1 MYKADLDR
9 HLRGDLPFKSFLFYG
24 QSHFLID
31 YYEKQVVTKID
42 ERNESDVKNVFFEDY
57 TFAECQNY
65 LSQPSLFGGKNILV
79 IKLSAK
85 IDAKELKSLLDICD
99 KHANAYLIV
108 SLYATGMDYQK
119 EKRIVDGL
127 NKEFSKQKK
136 ATTVRFF
143 KPFLKEATD
152 ILAQRAQELDLP
164 IAYNVVK
171 YLYENQHE
179 HLEFAYNELDKL
191 ALLQTEIT
199 YALID
204 EHSSNLAL
212 DEYEEI
218 FIHLLEKKPF
228 LDELKKLLEHT
239 LKEAELIRLFSD
251 FILNLILFNIYI
263 KDNGYYDSKAI
274 LGVKLP
280 KNIEE
285 KRAKL
290 AIRYKLPTYI
300 AVLHTLQETEHQIKG
315 NIKTDTHAFL
325 CSCFARIQKQL

>member
-9 HLRGDLPFKSFLFYG
+9 HLRGDFPFKSFFFYG

-31 YYEKQVVTKID
+31 YYEKQIIAKID
-42 ERNESDVKNVFFEDY
+42 ERKESDVKSVFFEEY
-57 TFAECQNY
+57 ASTECQTY
-65 LSQPSLFGGKNILV
+65 LSQSSLFGGKNILS
-79 IKLSAK
+79 IKLNAK
-85 IDAKELKSLLDICD
+85 IDAKELKALLEICSNN
-99 KHANAYLIV
+99 ANAYLIV
-108 SLYATGMDYQK
+108 SLHAIGLDYQK

-127 NKEFSKQKK
+127 NKEFSKQQTS
-136 ATTVRFF
+136 ATVRFF

-152 ILAQRAQELDLP
+152 ILAQRAKEINLP

-199 YALID
+199 YAIID

-218 FIHLLEKKPF
+218 FVHLLEKKPF

-239 LKEAELIRLFSD
+239 LKEAEILRLFSD
-251 FILNLILFNIYI
+251 FVLNLILFNIYI
-263 KDNGYYDSKAI
+263 KDNGCYDSKAI

-290 AIRYKLPTYI
+290 AIRYKLPTYLSLLN
-300 AVLHTLQETEHQIKG
+300 ALQELEHQIKG
-315 NIKTDTHAFL
+315 NIKTDTHVFL
-325 CSCFARIQKQL
+325 CSCFARFQKQL